1 MVKPIKIKNVQ
12 DIEKVNSIVSKY
24 PFDIWIHGKS
34 GMADAKSILGMFIL
48 KLNEPLTLV
57 IPDDADY
64 GKLFTELDEYIQFY

>member
-1 MVKPIKIKNVQ
+1 MVKSIKIRNVH
-12 DIEKVNSIVSKY
+12 DIEKINAIVSKY

-57 IPDDADY
+57 IPDEADY
-64 GKLFTELDEYIQFY
+64 DRLFVELDEYMQFY